1 MMIHIVSL
9 LVLSFATSS
18 LSANY
23 LIGAG
28 IYDITGPA
36 AEVNMMGYAMLDQIT
51 NGLHLRLFSR
61 AFVIADASNRTR
73 FAFVSIDACMGSQ
86 SIKLEVL
93 KKLQSIYG
101 TLYTAENVAIS
112 GTHTH
117 SGPGGYLQ
125 YLLFDITSVGF
136 VRESLDVIVDGIVMS
151 IQMAHDQL
159 QPGDIFFNNGTLL
172 EANINR
178 SPSAYQYNTDKDH
191 YEYNV
196 DKQFVLLK
204 LVSKSG
210 KGIGMINWFAV
221 HGTSMNNTN
230 GLISGDNKGY
240 AEFLME
246 QYMNGNGSIPGQG
259 PFVAAFAQSNLGDVS
274 PNTRGA
280 FCADTGLPC
289 DYNHSTCNGKNEL
302 CRGIGPGKDMFQSTE
317 IIGRKQF
324 EKALELYNSAMIP
337 VVGPVDF
344 RQAYVDMTKY
354 TFELDNT
361 VVHTCPPAM
370 GYAFAAGTTDGPG
383 AFNFI
388 QNETHSNPLWNAVR
402 DLIKAPSP
410 EQVKCHYPKPILLD
424 TGEMHEPYDWQ
435 APIVDT
441 QLLRIGQFVIA
452 PVPGEFT

>member
-1 MMIHIVSL
+1 MEHCSTINF
-9 LVLSFATSS
+9 LVHVNQCYNDGCVVTS
-18 LSANY
+18 
-23 LIGAG
+23 
-28 IYDITGPA
+28 
-36 AEVNMMGYAMLDQIT
+36 
-51 NGLHLRLFSR
+51 
-61 AFVIADASNRTR
+61 
-73 FAFVSIDACMGSQ
+73 
-86 SIKLEVL
+86 
-93 KKLQSIYG
+93 
-101 TLYTAENVAIS
+101 
-112 GTHTH
+112 
-117 SGPGGYLQ
+117 
-125 YLLFDITSVGF
+125 
-136 VRESLDVIVDGIVMS
+136 
-151 IQMAHDQL
+151 
-159 QPGDIFFNNGTLL
+159 
-172 EANINR
+172 
-178 SPSAYQYNTDKDH
+178 
-191 YEYNV
+191 
-196 DKQFVLLK
+196 
-204 LVSKSG
+204 
-210 KGIGMINWFAV
+210 WFAV